1 MLLLCDCRGWV
12 VVLLFHDYKDFLSCL
27 FSVNAV
33 ASS

>member
-1 MLLLCDCRGWV
+1 VLLLCDCRGWV